1 MKNVTLLFLIKP
13 ESKKICLAMK
23 KRGFG
28 EGKFNGVGGKIEH
41 GETVTAAT
49 VREAHEEIGVVVQ
62 EKDLQE
68 AAEINFSFENKPDWD
83 IHCNVYTTHTWIGEP
98 IESDEMAPQWFSF
111 EAIPYERM
119 WIDDEY
125 WLPLVLEGKA
135 LTASFHFNEDG
146 TQVMR
151 HTIVQK

>member
-13 ESKKICLAMK
+13 NTREICLAMK

-28 EGKFNGVGGKIEH
+28 EGKFNGAGGKIEP

-68 AAEINFSFENKPDWD
+68 AAEINFSFEHKPDWD
-83 IHCNVYTTHTWIGEP
+83 IYCNAYTTHIWEGEP
-98 IESDEMAPQWFSF
+98 TESDEMAPQWFSF
-111 EAIPYERM
+111 DAIPYAQM

-125 WLPLVLEGKA
+125 WLPLVLSGKV

-146 TQVMR
+146 TQVLR
-151 HTIVQK
+151 HDIVQK